1 MKTYKNAE
9 RILKT
14 ATMIK
19 SLKATGFTVRNLGEY
34 CKWAEIECGRI
45 QKSMTVYKV
54 SGNGIDAY
62 FLSDSLDRVACELQ
76 PDKTEVFGWLKN
88 HEYKPVKKWYIEDYG
103 MSEETWN
110 EWNGI
115 GTEEE

>member
-1 MKTYKNAE
+1 MKIYKNAE

-14 ATMIK
+14 NPMIQGF
-19 SLKATGFTVRNLGEY
+19 KANGFAVKNLGEY
-34 CKWAEIECGRI
+34 CKWAEVERGKI
-45 QKSMTVYKV
+45 QKTMTVYKV

-62 FLSDSLDRVACELQ
+62 FLSDSLNRVACELQ
-76 PDKTEVFGWLKN
+76 KDKAEVFGWLKD
-88 HEYKPVKKWYIEDYG
+88 HGYKPVKKWYIEDYG